1 MENEE
6 TDEFSILSSQFP
18 LRLGGKIDNLMKKKL
33 VLKIGTSTLTNG
45 TRLISRGKVEDIGRQ
60 ILALRE
66 EYDIVLVSS
75 GAIAA
80 AKQFININDTGKPV
94 ESKQAMAAIGQPL
107 LMRIYNEIF
116 SDFGIRTAQCLMTY
130 RDFENETSRRNTLN
144 TITELIK
151 YSYLPV
157 INENDTTAVEE
168 IILGDNDN
176 LSAHVAVL
184 INADLLVLVSDIDG
198 LFDKNPHLHADAKL
212 IPEIKNIDEARN
224 LVEERD
230 SGLGRGGMNSKL
242 EAAMLCQKENIETWI
257 VGGGQNNFLI
267 DAFAGNIGFTKF
279 LSDQS

>member
-1 MENEE
+1 M
-6 TDEFSILSSQFP
+6 L
-18 LRLGGKIDNLMKKKL
+18 KKKL

-45 TRLISRGKVEDIGRQ
+45 TKLISRGKVEDIGRQ

-66 EYDIVLVSS
+66 DYEIILVSS
-75 GAIAA
+75 GAIAT
-80 AKQFININDTGKPV
+80 AKQYINISDAGKLV

-151 YSYLPV
+151 YGYVPI

-168 IILGDNDN
+168 IILGDNDK
-176 LSAHVAVL
+176 LSALVAAL
-184 INADLLVLVSDIDG
+184 INADLLVLASDIDG
-198 LFDKNPHLHADAKL
+198 VFDKNPHLHADAKL
-212 IPEIKNIDEARN
+212 IAEINDIDEARS

-230 SGLGRGGMNSKL
+230 SGLGTGGMNSKL
-242 EAAMLCQKENIETWI
+242 EAAMICQKENIETWI
-257 VGGGQNNFLI
+257 ISGGENNFI
-267 DAFAGNIGFTKF
+267 VDALGGKKSFTKF
-279 LSDQS
+279 TARKN